1 MTRVPA
7 IVALAVLLATP
18 AYSAPIVVSAGD
30 FLTFNFDL
38 SGETPAPP
46 YVIAGVDLRMTG
58 LDFEPP
64 PCGAFC
70 NPLDVGEWRFWTEL
84 DGTGSLFLV
93 HDATLGG
100 AWNFAEMLDDGVF
113 SATLEMFDGEISVDP
128 VACGV
133 AADGAR
139 TPGCPAGPLPPAP
152 EPAMVSLLAF
162 GGAVVLVRRRNTRA
176 VRRT

>member
-1 MTRVPA
+1 MRQL
-7 IVALAVLLATP
+7 LAVAVLATLFAP
-18 AYSAPIVVSAGD
+18 PVQAAPITVSAGD
-30 FLTFNFDL
+30 FITFNFDL

-46 YVIAGVDLRMTG
+46 YVIAGVDLRRSG

-64 PCGAFC
+64 PCGIC
-70 NPLDVGEWRFWTEL
+70 SPLDIGEWKFWTEL
-84 DGTGSLFLV
+84 DGQGSVFLT

-113 SATLEMFDGEISVDP
+113 SATLEMFEGEIVVDP

-152 EPAMVSLLAF
+152 EPAAVTLLAI
-162 GGAVVLVRRRNTRA
+162 GAAAAIAGRRKA
-176 VRRT
+176 RRG

>member
-1 MTRVPA
+1 MRRILA
-7 IVALAVLLATP
+7 VALFAALVAAPTQ
-18 AYSAPIVVSAGD
+18 AAPITVSAGD

-58 LDFEPP
+58 LDLEPP

-70 NPLDVGEWRFWTEL
+70 NPLDVGEWKFWSEL
-84 DGTGSLFLV
+84 DGTGSVFLV

-113 SATLEMFDGEISVDP
+113 SATLEMFDGEIAVDP

-133 AADGAR
+133 ADDGAR
-139 TPGCPAGPLPPAP
+139 TPGCPAGPLPPPAP
-152 EPAMVSLLAF
+152 EPATISLLAF
-162 GGAVVLVRRRNTRA
+162 GGALVLARRRNTR
-176 VRRT
+176 RG